1 MTSNNIINNNN
12 LLIIEDYVTP
22 LDVPKILDWFN
33 DNSIA
38 EIKDITYHKHEEPEY
53 YVEDKQIYGYVLI
66 EIDKWY
72 DNAYSN
78 YIYNHLVSNGY
89 YHFHNYYGIS
99 PWNTDIYNFKLEF
112 YYKNPNINTNIDS
125 NVNNSDNSDNKF
137 DPNSPLPPPIVR
149 QYATTSPLSSDVDE
163 VDEAHHDEVDEV
175 YEAHHDEVDEAH
187 HDEVDEAHHDEV
199 DEALHDEVDEVD
211 ETHHDEED
219 DDETDEDYNY
229 VETHDVDDDKYEY
242 LPVKIHNMVTRS
254 KSKKIFN
261 NDDNLTLKKSIVKKN
276 KKFIVNTTW
285 NRRLRSNIK

>member
-1 MTSNNIINNNN
+1 MTSNNIINKHTV
-12 LLIIEDYVTP
+12 LIIEDYVTP
-22 LDVPKILDWFN
+22 LDVPTILDWFN

-99 PWNTDIYNFKLEF
+99 PWNIDISNFKLEL
-112 YYKNPNINTNIDS
+112 YYKNSNINTTIDS
-125 NVNNSDNSDNKF
+125 NVNNSDNKF
-137 DPNSPLPPPIVR
+137 HPKSSLPPPIVR
-149 QYATTSPLSSDVDE
+149 QPATISPPSSEVDHHTELDQDELDQDE
-163 VDEAHHDEVDEV
+163 VDHDELDHDELDHDELDHDEVD
-175 YEAHHDEVDEAH
+175 HDETYDDEA
-187 HDEVDEAHHDEV
+187 
-199 DEALHDEVDEVD
+199 
-211 ETHHDEED
+211 
-219 DDETDEDYNY
+219 DEDYNY
-229 VETHDVDDDKYEY
+229 VETHDVEDDKYEY
-242 LPVKIHNMVTRS
+242 LPVKIHKMVTRS

-261 NDDNLTLKKSIVKKN
+261 NDDNLTLKKTIVKKN

>member
-1 MTSNNIINNNN
+1 MTSNNIINNHNNN

-66 EIDKWY
+66 EINKWY
-72 DNAYSN
+72 DNTYSN

-89 YHFHNYYGIS
+89 YYGIS
-99 PWNTDIYNFKLEF
+99 LWNTDIFNFKLEF
-112 YYKNPNINTNIDS
+112 YYKNSNINTTIDS
-125 NVNNSDNSDNKF
+125 SVNNSDNKF
-137 DPNSPLPPPIVR
+137 DPKSPLPPPIVR
-149 QYATTSPLSSDVDE
+149 QYASTSPLSSELYEGDEVDVLDE
-163 VDEAHHDEVDEV
+163 AHHDVVDEAHHDEVD
-175 YEAHHDEVDEAH
+175 DDEA
-187 HDEVDEAHHDEV
+187 
-199 DEALHDEVDEVD
+199 
-211 ETHHDEED
+211 
-219 DDETDEDYNY
+219 DEDYNY
-229 VETHDVDDDKYEY
+229 VETHDVEDDKYEY
-242 LPVKIHNMVTRS
+242 LPVKIHKMVTRS

-261 NDDNLTLKKSIVKKN
+261 NDNNLTFKKTIVKKN